1 MFPNGTLLVDALERA
16 TDEGRYTCIARQNK
30 EGKSA
35 QQSVQVKIFGKSN
48 AKCQIQM
55 LSQIRMLSLIIKLTY

>member
-16 TDEGRYTCIARQNK
+16 SDEGRYTCIARQNK

-48 AKCQIQM
+48 VKCQIQ
-55 LSQIRMLSLIIKLTY
+55 MLSLIIKLTY